1 MSNLESNLKSAP
13 VIQPKPL
20 PVVVTFIEP
29 EREIVQSREYTLHL
43 HSERLRM
50 NKFVM
55 WAVNQG
61 IQFTVTPSN

>member
-1 MSNLESNLKSAP
+1 MPHLDSNTVHKP
-13 VIQPKPL
+13 VIQTKPL
-20 PVVVTFIEP
+20 PVVVTFADP

-50 NKFVM
+50 NKFIM

-61 IQFTVTPSN
+61 IQFTVTPTI